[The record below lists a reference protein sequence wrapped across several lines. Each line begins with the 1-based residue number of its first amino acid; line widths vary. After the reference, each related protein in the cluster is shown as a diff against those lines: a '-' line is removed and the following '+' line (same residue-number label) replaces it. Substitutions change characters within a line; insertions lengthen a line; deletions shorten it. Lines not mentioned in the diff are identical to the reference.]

1 MTLQAYRFTVT
12 VNPVYDSNELQR
24 NLFSQS
30 ISPSSRT
37 MHIGVQLENYVQ
49 QNEAEIYKCETMA

>member
-1 MTLQAYRFTVT
+1 MTLQEYRFTVT

-30 ISPSSRT
+30 ISTSSRT
-37 MHIGVQLENYVQ
+37 IYVGVQLENYVQ